1 MLYYAGLN
9 IKYEVKDLAR
19 TIAFYNILIG
29 EWAADLYPKHV
40 TYTIKSL
47 LLTLTFI
54 EDSKTVQPVC
64 GNFNLLLDSDKEVY
78 ERFIQFTRDGFA
90 NTVKVDPDMFTPDNH
105 TFSIKAPNDI
115 TWKLSIRDKKIN
127 SFKLFNIPRIT
138 SVWDILKP
146 L

>member
-19 TIAFYNILIG
+19 TINFYNILIG
-29 EWAADLYPKHV
+29 EWAADLYPKHAI
-40 TYTIKSL
+40 YTIKSL

-54 EDSKTVQPVC
+54 EDPKTVQPVC

-78 ERFIQFTRDGFA
+78 EHFIQFTRNGFA
-90 NTVKVDPDMFTPDNH
+90 NTVKVDPDTFTPNNH
-105 TFSIKAPNDI
+105 TFSIKDPNGLI
-115 TWKLSIRDKKIN
+115 WKLSIKDKKIN
-127 SFKLFNIPRIT
+127 TFKFFNIPRVN

>member
-47 LLTLTFI
+47 LLTLTYI
-54 EDSKTVQPVC
+54 ED
-64 GNFNLLLDSDKEVY
+64 
-78 ERFIQFTRDGFA
+78 
-90 NTVKVDPDMFTPDNH
+90 
-105 TFSIKAPNDI
+105 
-115 TWKLSIRDKKIN
+115 
-127 SFKLFNIPRIT
+127 
-138 SVWDILKP
+138 
-146 L
+146 